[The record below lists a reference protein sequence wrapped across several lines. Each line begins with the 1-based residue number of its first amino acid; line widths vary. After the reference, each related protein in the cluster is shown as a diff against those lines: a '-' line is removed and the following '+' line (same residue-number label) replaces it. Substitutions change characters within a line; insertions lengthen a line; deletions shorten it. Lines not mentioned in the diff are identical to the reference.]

1 MACWCRAQA
10 YGWRMSLC
18 DLGAVMCYV
27 ARGENVIKCSIA
39 QASGGTLTVEQ
50 DVVVFQGNQVNDWT
64 VHSAP
69 FIVSSF
75 SGPYNGVLCHSC
87 DETFADT
94 NNTGNCPIQCTFV
107 ESTVC
112 ITSLRARPW
121 IPTAHRRVARLQC
134 RATRPIA
141 SRTTPLTRWMSW
153 AGPPQASIAD
163 LGGEF
168 EREFRSEL
176 EGMGAELIAAAAL
189 GPTQNIVC
197 ERRGGEWKYIAEA
210 IIDEYQMDFTV
221 PGAVERLCNVLNWAK
236 NSKVGPTGYSP
247 AQWVLGRGCRLPC
260 SILSNPCHR
269 EQHDKLFGEL
279 HHEFDFDHQPLY
291 HHHFEYQHGHIHYDE
306 QRHHRH
312 PYDYHVHYHEHR
324 DAGA

>member
-1 MACWCRAQA
+1 
-10 YGWRMSLC
+10 
-18 DLGAVMCYV
+18 
-27 ARGENVIKCSIA
+27 
-39 QASGGTLTVEQ
+39 
-50 DVVVFQGNQVNDWT
+50 
-64 VHSAP
+64 
-69 FIVSSF
+69 
-75 SGPYNGVLCHSC
+75 
-87 DETFADT
+87 
-94 NNTGNCPIQCTFV
+94 
-107 ESTVC
+107 
-112 ITSLRARPW
+112 
-121 IPTAHRRVARLQC
+121 
-134 RATRPIA
+134 
-141 SRTTPLTRWMSW
+141 MSW

-260 SILSNPCHR
+260 SILSNRARLSPHR
-269 EQHDKLFGEL
+269 RAR
-279 HHEFDFDHQPLY
+279 
-291 HHHFEYQHGHIHYDE
+291 DE
-306 QRHHRH
+306 QTLQQRMGTPAAAQRAAQA
-312 PYDYHVHYHEHR
+312 VEHDR
-324 DAGA
+324 RLSA